1 MQISGTFSQIKL
13 LETED
18 TDDGPTTVF
27 GAKDHENQIIVILT
41 TSDRAVLNAM
51 LDAYLTGGVVAI
63 TGVWVRQRQ
72 VTRSLLGIT
81 LTHPEIAIR
90 TVMPPAPAATQGA
103 DETREH
109 DV

>member
-27 GAKDHENQIIVILT
+27 GAKDHELIVILT

-72 VTRSLLGIT
+72 VTRSLLGII